1 MVFGPERLPMSRRF
15 AASAGMFA
23 LALSTVFAAPAS
35 AQDSP
40 LSLGNASFAPA
51 AAPSFLTSI
60 GVSVPLVDLAQL
72 GRPQLPPATER
83 VSHGKSRLM
92 NSLYASTAVMQ
103 ALDVHSTLSALNSGG
118 VEANPMMS
126 GLTRNKAAF
135 IAVKAAVATSTILAT
150 RQLAKRNKVA
160 AVVTLVAINTAYAFV
175 ASNNY
180 RVANS
185 LK

>member
-1 MVFGPERLPMSRRF
+1 MSRRF
-15 AASAGMFA
+15 AKLGMLA
-23 LALSTVFAAPAS
+23 LALSTVFSAPAA
-35 AQDSP
+35 AQDAAV
-40 LSLGNASFAPA
+40 SLGYASFAPA
-51 AAPSFLTSI
+51 AAPSFLPTL
-60 GVSVPLVDLAQL
+60 GASVPLVDLDQL
-72 GRPQLPPATER
+72 GRPPVPPATSR
-83 VSHGKSRLM
+83 VDRGSSRLL

-103 ALDVHSTLSALNSGG
+103 ALDVHSTLSALGNGG

-150 RQLAKRNKVA
+150 RQIAKRNKVA
-160 AVVTLVAINTAYAFV
+160 AVVTLVAINSVYAIV
-175 ASNNY
+175 ASHNY

>member
-1 MVFGPERLPMSRRF
+1 MSRRF
-15 AASAGMFA
+15 ATLGVLA
-23 LALSTVFAAPAS
+23 LALSTVFSAPAA
-35 AQDSP
+35 AQDAAV
-40 LSLGNASFAPA
+40 SLGYASFAPA
-51 AAPSFLTSI
+51 APSFLPTL
-60 GVSVPLVDLAQL
+60 GASVPLVDLDQL
-72 GRPQLPPATER
+72 GRPPVPPATSR
-83 VSHGKSRLM
+83 VDRGSSRLL

-103 ALDVHSTLSALNSGG
+103 ALDVHSTLSVLGNGG

-150 RQLAKRNKVA
+150 RQIAKRNKVA
-160 AVVTLVAINTAYAFV
+160 AVVTLVAINSVYAIV
-175 ASNNY
+175 ASHNY